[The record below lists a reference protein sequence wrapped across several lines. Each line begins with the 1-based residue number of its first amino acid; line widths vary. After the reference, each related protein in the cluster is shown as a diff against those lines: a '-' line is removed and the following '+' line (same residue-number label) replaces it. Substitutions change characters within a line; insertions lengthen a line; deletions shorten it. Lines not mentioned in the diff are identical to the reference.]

1 MATSAPLLGKEGKK
15 AAHSKASIFYGADEY
30 LEELKKKYE
39 HDHEIAAL
47 KNALPGEGDPN
58 AAGVAQSSDKMLSVQ
73 KNNENRSLKT
83 NRLFP
88 TPNKPDPMPQ
98 NLAFLFTKI
107 TPDWEQMIYMW
118 NVLTAIFFTQVL
130 MVIGYCAALACF
142 PDFWWT
148 CTLCFGIPFAYI
160 AIQNIYI
167 DHDVMHGAT
176 FPVYEWQRFLTH
188 PFADFFSLPWEEFVL
203 EHNRHHAS
211 TVDLLIQGEFGW
223 DPEEFHY
230 ALQQWAGPW
239 GSNWYKY
246 LLTVPFIP
254 VIHFFGLNDTGSLFA
269 LEWWMHFPDEG
280 AGWRFMFTVSFFA
293 RVGYSAA
300 WMFITN
306 FTHSLPWNEFLAQ
319 DPGRTWPVL
328 HNVMAMVLGG
338 KHRWNEMLFHDAARL
353 SLRARVHHAFPNAVG
368 TLSQRGRFHG
378 WEKVHDAAAEVLHH
392 GLWKPNGDEETQMQ
406 KTQKKR
412 SLMMKLRRLEEFKRV
427 YAAVA
432 LDLGQRA
439 ELCLLLFSLEEPS
452 TFRINECVSAS
463 DSTAYGAVQARA
475 DIVSGVPAEQRVANS
490 LSTSMDQMMENPN
503 AGDMMLPVDGAAAA
517 TMMNGVVPQP
527 HSAEPPYEGEPER
540 NGSAGSE
547 VDGEVFRV
555 FTINGIQRMNVSP
568 PEDLP
573 PAGASVPPVQRQ
585 LEEYKAKQQSEV
597 ERLQQEIRVLK
608 EERMFYNRV
617 PMYQGS
623 NNSFTNRVLV
633 YLEEDLQP
641 HYRVRMYQGSINIY
655 LYRVPMYQEAN
666 HSFFSRVL
674 VYQEGNNSFRSRVLV
689 YQEGISSFL
698 SRVLVYQEGISGFL
712 SRVPVYLEGNNRFLS
727 RVLVY
732 QVGNLSNGKGH
743 QAAMLKQMDKSG
755 GEEKG
760 LETIKPG
767 QAVLPLLP
775 EVNGDTACCDVM
787 DWLEVING
795 PMSDLSDHS
804 AVWWRK
810 VTSEANRAYATW
822 SLASPLEKLAV
833 VPDVTGLEVMEP
845 LVEVESYFKHL
856 IAECE
861 EGQKPGTPKG
871 EVPCRFFGKTAK
883 GCIRGN
889 KCPFLHSWEGLDKK
903 ERCLNCGGKGHL
915 AKECPVK
922 KTPPSS
928 SGNTPKNDKNNQGGT
943 SSTATRTVRIDDKPE
958 VNPLPASSGEA
969 TSAQAD
975 LKEVLVD
982 VGKVLK
988 AMQATTMK
996 SLKVEPPQK
1005 GNERHSDEI
1014 AKEIQAAML
1023 KKSEVSLGV
1032 QSEAVDSDEIA
1043 EEIQAAMLKKS
1054 EVSLGV
1060 QSEAVDSDEI
1070 AEEIQAAMLKKSEV
1084 SNGDIHLGRSL
1095 PEGSKEVSATP
1106 DGLLDSGASHPKRTA
1121 TSVEYQEGCPVSVTL
1136 AGEDIRVLRQNNQ
1149 GTILIDESQGPVQSI
1164 VPLGALIQDLGYT
1177 LNWGPKH
1184 LKLTHPV
1191 KGPIKVKINN
1201 NCPEV
1206 AASDALTMIRELEM
1220 SQVNQLNKHVETLKA
1235 RLEVLKLEEKRDW
1248 PELMKEYLN
1257 NGKRGSLLKAI
1268 LKCPFTKDLPSDVQ
1282 SLMLEDFAWD
1292 DGSSYLR
1299 SLPLTRKKRKS
1310 LLNSDNWVVCL
1321 FMGESDNNDPFRMIP
1336 MSGKVV
1342 LEVDMARSK
1351 LWNFHAPMGVFR
1363 LLLWAAPKGKI
1374 ADVVSSLPDRTW
1386 HAVQTPR
1393 RGPDACPLRTTR
1405 APYGR
1410 KDLNQLQQ
1418 QQVHSETA
1426 CVAKQML
1433 LWLLATMAGKGN
1445 VGFLMELHADP
1456 VAGAEGGQQFATLW
1470 KTEMWRAF
1478 KSVAGMANAAFNMG
1492 SHGHRATRPTVV
1504 ATNYP
1509 AVVQL
1514 NGNYEGVDGCIPA
1527 SLLTRA
1533 EVRKWSVAFKHLV
1546 MESSTDFHAGKWAE
1560 KDELVDLGVKLT
1572 KLTRE
1577 QRQEW
1582 KNHLLNDHQAYRA
1595 DCAVCINAQ
1604 ANGYQHR
1611 RRRHPHLYTL
1621 AMDVAGPFVTRGR
1634 DMEYDDYK
1642 YMLIA
1647 SYRCPRDYLKV
1658 KGIKEEDREL
1668 YVPDD
1673 DEEDQ
1678 GDDSADP
1685 LRLGEEEPGLGEEVE
1700 SEVDGDEVP
1709 FGPKTLDEDAKELM
1723 EPIET
1728 STVYLAR
1735 PLRRRTTSAVLMASK
1750 EIMLQLRQSGL
1761 HVDSIH
1767 TDRAREFSS
1776 KAFKAWA
1783 TDSELRHTKSAG
1795 ADPSGNSTAELGVK
1809 WVKQRVRALL
1819 KAGKAEAKDWPMAMH
1834 HAVSSLWARCLPDT
1848 PWSMPPVA
1856 PFGSEV
1862 WFRAKTY
1869 KGTKEKKQE
1878 AADVRWKR
1886 GWYRGP
1892 AKDVSRGHLIQREDG
1907 GLVIAKGVK
1916 YNVKDPT
1923 EQLRDLLPP
1932 LTAEG
1937 LEVQEADLR
1946 YQTKKELKDEIE
1958 FTAKYLMAN
1967 ENYDLKEVL
1976 KLYNKLEELG
1986 DTDLRIGKKTAVTS
2000 WYTGAFVHGGC
2011 AGVRKN
2017 LINYPHTSKYL
2028 VKVAKQR
2035 AGGQPFSALGIA
2047 RNATLGMHR
2056 DVRNWRDSKNM
2067 VVPLTTFTGGS
2078 LWVHDPGVE
2087 EEDSENRVLPNG
2099 QQARG
2104 RVKEMEM
2111 GKTVEFRPTEWH
2123 EVQPW
2128 EGDRVVLLMY
2138 TPRATKLSQGDVDML
2153 VEFGFEVPLEA
2164 RKCEQGE
2171 VEEDQIDPGGD
2182 LNLRALRANFEEEQM
2197 AFIEVE
2203 DEDIFDGI
2211 RDERGPQ
2218 LKRLACSRACNEMT
2232 RILKKAEVQYTSGI
2246 EEILRKCEDENQVLD
2261 VTHSVSLQEVK
2272 GNLSA
2277 WRASALKEYGNLK
2290 DNKRAFDVCKRDQLP
2305 SGCRIVPCKGVYTVK
2320 PDKDNLY
2327 RRKTRFVAC
2336 GNHVPEGQ
2344 EGMDLFAAGLDATTL
2359 RTMLAYTKGKK
2370 WCYGTTD
2377 IRQAFVLAPWLG
2389 QAVALQPPSIAYELG
2404 IAEPGDYWLVRMSIY
2419 GLRESPALWSKYR
2432 NEQLQGARWKAEVEG
2447 KEEELRLIQLVTDDQ
2462 VWKIVR
2468 VRGDQ
2473 EPLGYIMVY
2482 VDDLLVNAQSS
2493 AMSSFYEWLAARWE
2507 CDNLDVLQP
2516 GHPIRFLGM
2525 EMHMVE
2531 DGIELAQEG
2540 FVRELLR
2547 AHGHDG
2553 SRAKTQGPKDTMVLS
2568 LEEEQAIILAEPADL
2583 TGKET
2588 EVKMAQRRVGELLW
2602 LAGRTRPDIQYVTAL
2617 LSSRITRCP
2626 EIVNKV
2632 GERMLSYLNETIH
2645 FRLRF
2650 EENKEPEETLRVY
2663 TDSSFAPSSGRSH
2676 GAAGVFVNNN
2686 PVAWRS
2692 SRQQLVTLSTAE
2704 SELLEAVEGTVL
2716 ASATSALLEEL
2727 KGKRIYR
2734 QLEDEALKE
2743 LQRLLALEPG
2753 SLSDEQGERLF
2764 SYGANGFDYE
2774 CLFSGFLDSVA
2785 YEAEDEGG
2793 VFVKLVSSGCQET
2806 VVFLNSVTLK
2816 IPGPDEE
2823 ELRGVLVQEPSVV
2836 SASGLHATLQT
2847 LSTGQQRQ
2855 RLACA
2860 RLGVSILDR
2869 HQVEAADLRVTSGG
2883 ADTEARQLLLEVQ
2896 GL

>member
-1 MATSAPLLGKEGKK
+1 
-15 AAHSKASIFYGADEY
+15 
-30 LEELKKKYE
+30 
-39 HDHEIAAL
+39 
-47 KNALPGEGDPN
+47 
-58 AAGVAQSSDKMLSVQ
+58 MLCS
-73 KNNENRSLKT
+73 E
-83 NRLFP
+83 P
-88 TPNKPDPMPQ
+88 
-98 NLAFLFTKI
+98 
-107 TPDWEQMIYMW
+107 
-118 NVLTAIFFTQVL
+118 
-130 MVIGYCAALACF
+130 
-142 PDFWWT
+142 
-148 CTLCFGIPFAYI
+148 
-160 AIQNIYI
+160 
-167 DHDVMHGAT
+167 
-176 FPVYEWQRFLTH
+176 
-188 PFADFFSLPWEEFVL
+188 
-203 EHNRHHAS
+203 
-211 TVDLLIQGEFGW
+211 
-223 DPEEFHY
+223 
-230 ALQQWAGPW
+230 
-239 GSNWYKY
+239 
-246 LLTVPFIP
+246 
-254 VIHFFGLNDTGSLFA
+254 
-269 LEWWMHFPDEG
+269 
-280 AGWRFMFTVSFFA
+280 
-293 RVGYSAA
+293 
-300 WMFITN
+300 
-306 FTHSLPWNEFLAQ
+306 
-319 DPGRTWPVL
+319 
-328 HNVMAMVLGG
+328 
-338 KHRWNEMLFHDAARL
+338 RW
-353 SLRARVHHAFPNAVG
+353 
-368 TLSQRGRFHG
+368 LSQT
-378 WEKVHDAAAEVLHH
+378 L
-392 GLWKPNGDEETQMQ
+392 Q
-406 KTQKKR
+406 
-412 SLMMKLRRLEEFKRV
+412 
-427 YAAVA
+427 
-432 LDLGQRA
+432 
-439 ELCLLLFSLEEPS
+439 
-452 TFRINECVSAS
+452 I
-463 DSTAYGAVQARA
+463 DS
-475 DIVSGVPAEQRVANS
+475 
-490 LSTSMDQMMENPN
+490 NP
-503 AGDMMLPVDGAAAA
+503 D
-517 TMMNGVVPQP
+517 
-527 HSAEPPYEGEPER
+527 Y
-540 NGSAGSE
+540 
-547 VDGEVFRV
+547 
-555 FTINGIQRMNVSP
+555 
-568 PEDLP
+568 
-573 PAGASVPPVQRQ
+573 
-585 LEEYKAKQQSEV
+585 
-597 ERLQQEIRVLK
+597 
-608 EERMFYNRV
+608 
-617 PMYQGS
+617 
-623 NNSFTNRVLV
+623 
-633 YLEEDLQP
+633 
-641 HYRVRMYQGSINIY
+641 
-655 LYRVPMYQEAN
+655 
-666 HSFFSRVL
+666 
-674 VYQEGNNSFRSRVLV
+674 
-689 YQEGISSFL
+689 
-698 SRVLVYQEGISGFL
+698 
-712 SRVPVYLEGNNRFLS
+712 
-727 RVLVY
+727 
-732 QVGNLSNGKGH
+732 
-743 QAAMLKQMDKSG
+743 DK
-755 GEEKG
+755 
-760 LETIKPG
+760 
-767 QAVLPLLP
+767 
-775 EVNGDTACCDVM
+775 
-787 DWLEVING
+787 
-795 PMSDLSDHS
+795 
-804 AVWWRK
+804 
-810 VTSEANRAYATW
+810 
-822 SLASPLEKLAV
+822 
-833 VPDVTGLEVMEP
+833 
-845 LVEVESYFKHL
+845 VESYFKHL
-856 IAECE
+856 IAECEALSVVGTKTVTTTIAAPKAEPKLRPLKPEPKHAPAPPSSPTTTRNTTSMPSSSPSAE

-969 TSAQAD
+969 TPAQAD
-975 LKEVLVD
+975 LKEVLAD

-996 SLKVEPPQK
+996 TLKVEPPQTR
-1005 GNERHSDEI
+1005 NERHSDEI

-1032 QSEAVDSDEIA
+1032 QSEAVDSNEIA

-1060 QSEAVDSDEI
+1060 QSEAVDSNEI

-1084 SNGDIHLGRSL
+1084 SDGNIHLGRSL

-1106 DGLLDSGASHPKRTA
+1106 DGLLDSGASHPMRNA
-1121 TSVEYQEGCPVSVTL
+1121 TSIEYQEGCPVSVTL

-1282 SLMLEDFAWD
+1282 SLMLEDFGWD
-1292 DGSSYLR
+1292 DGPSYLR

-1351 LWNFHAPMGVFR
+1351 LWNFHAPMGVYR
-1363 LLLWAAPKGKI
+1363 LLLWAAAKGKI

-1386 HAVQTPR
+1386 HTVQTPR

-1456 VAGAEGGQQFATLW
+1456 VAGAESGQQFATLW

-1492 SHGHRATRPTVV
+1492 SHGHRAARPTVV

-1514 NGNYEGVDGCIPA
+1514 NGNHDGVDGCIPA

-1546 MESSTDFHAGKWAE
+1546 MESITDFHAGKWAE
-1560 KDELVDLGVKLT
+1560 EDELVDLGVKLT

-1582 KNHLLNDHQAYRA
+1582 KNHLLNDHQPYRS

-1611 RRRHPHLYTL
+1611 RRRHPHLYTV

-1658 KGIKEEDREL
+1658 KGIKDEDREL

-1673 DEEDQ
+1673 EEDE
-1678 GDDSADP
+1678 GDGSVDP
-1685 LRLGEEEPGLGEEVE
+1685 LRLGEEEPGLCEEVE
-1700 SEVDGDEVP
+1700 TEVDGGEVP
-1709 FGPKTLDEDAKELM
+1709 FGPRTLEEDAKELM

-1735 PLRRRTTSAVLMASK
+1735 PLRRRTTAAVLTASK
-1750 EIMLQLRQSGL
+1750 EMMLQLRQSGL

-1776 KAFKAWA
+1776 KAFKDWA

-1834 HAVSSLWARCLPDT
+1834 HAVSSLWAKCLPDT

-1937 LEVQEADLR
+1937 LEVQEADPR
-1946 YQTKKELKDEIE
+1946 QQTKKELKDEIE
-1958 FTAKYLMAN
+1958 FTAKYLVAT

-1986 DTDLRIGKKTAVTS
+1986 DTDLRIGRKTAVTS

-2017 LINYPHTSKYL
+2017 LINYPHTSEYL
-2028 VKVAKQR
+2028 VKVAMQHANGR
-2035 AGGQPFSALGIA
+2035 PFSALGIA

-2056 DVRNWRDSKNM
+2056 DVHNWRDSKNM

-2087 EEDSENRVLPNG
+2087 EEDSEIRVLPNG

-2104 RVKEMEM
+2104 RVKEMEK
-2111 GKTVEFRPTEWH
+2111 GKTVEFCPTEWH

-2138 TPRATKLSQGDVDML
+2138 TPRATKLSQGDVDKL

-2164 RKCEQGE
+2164 RRCEQGE
-2171 VEEDQIDPGGD
+2171 AEEDQGDPGGD
-2182 LNLRALRANFEEEQM
+2182 LNLRALRPTFEEEQM

-2203 DEDIFDGI
+2203 DEDIFDG
-2211 RDERGPQ
+2211 DERGPQ
-2218 LKRLACSRACNEMT
+2218 LKRLASSKACNEMT

-2246 EEILRKCEDENQVLD
+2246 EEILQKCVDENQVLD
-2261 VTHSVSLQEVK
+2261 VTHNVSLQEVK

-2305 SGCRIVPCKGVYTVK
+2305 PGCRIVPCKGVYTVK

-2432 NEQLQGARWKAEVEG
+2432 NEQLQGARWNAEVEG

-2473 EPLGYIMVY
+2473 EPLGYIMIY
-2482 VDDLLVNAQSS
+2482 VDDLLINGQSTV
-2493 AMSSFYEWLAARWE
+2493 MSSFYEWLAARWE

-2553 SRAKTQGPKDTMVLS
+2553 SKAKTQGPKDTMVLS
-2568 LEEEQAIILAEPADL
+2568 LEEEQAIILAEPTDL
-2583 TGKET
+2583 TGKEN

-2645 FRLRF
+2645 YRLRF

-2663 TDSSFAPSSGRSH
+2663 TDSSFAPSSG
-2676 GAAGVFVNNN
+2676 GVME
-2686 PVAWRS
+2686 
-2692 SRQQLVTLSTAE
+2692 QQECLSTTTRWH
-2704 SELLEAVEGTVL
+2704 GDP
-2716 ASATSALLEEL
+2716 
-2727 KGKRIYR
+2727 
-2734 QLEDEALKE
+2734 QD
-2743 LQRLLALEPG
+2743 
-2753 SLSDEQGERLF
+2753 
-2764 SYGANGFDYE
+2764 
-2774 CLFSGFLDSVA
+2774 
-2785 YEAEDEGG
+2785 
-2793 VFVKLVSSGCQET
+2793 
-2806 VVFLNSVTLK
+2806 NSW
-2816 IPGPDEE
+2816 
-2823 ELRGVLVQEPSVV
+2823 S
-2836 SASGLHATLQT
+2836 HY
-2847 LSTGQQRQ
+2847 QRQ
-2855 RLACA
+2855 RVNCW
-2860 RLGVSILDR
+2860 RQWR
-2869 HQVEAADLRVTSGG
+2869 EQCWHQLHLPFWKS
-2883 ADTEARQLLLEVQ
+2883 
-2896 GL
+2896 